1 MKCFSVILQV
11 IFFGIQIHNLKAI
24 GFYFSIHALCGFFFI
39 NFCCLL
45 FPLINALVYD
55 GKETRNKKKEKYVFV
70 SYFKKAKVWHIL
82 KYLMEHFIKHKPH
95 ISEE

>member
-1 MKCFSVILQV
+1 MW
-11 IFFGIQIHNLKAI
+11 
-24 GFYFSIHALCGFFFI
+24 FFFI